1 MPEDKLEALRLWL
14 ERLEARRTDG
24 VPQALSVGL
33 RNWSATAEAYA
44 RQDEAVCAGYRGAR
58 ESRRELRGRLDAL
71 KAKAR
76 VYGLAEIVALAGAA
90 QQAEQLLAEQPTRL
104 VRAAAAVA
112 GYEQQLTGIARQGGV
127 RR

>member
-1 MPEDKLEALRLWL
+1 MRGRMKRC
-14 ERLEARRTDG
+14 
-24 VPQALSVGL
+24 VP
-33 RNWSATAEAYA
+33 
-44 RQDEAVCAGYRGAR
+44 GYRSAR

-76 VYGLAEIVALAGAA
+76 VYGLAEVVALAGAA
-90 QQAEQLLAEQPTRL
+90 RQAELLLAEQPTRL
-104 VRAAAAVA
+104 QQAAAAVA